1 LNIPRRIPLYLA
13 LTLAVLDV
21 TGTSTGM
28 AAEANPRWWKGN
40 LHTHTL
46 WSDGDD
52 YPEMVVAWYKEHG
65 YHFLGLS
72 DHNTFLEGDKWVP
85 VTNAAGQRALEKYIG
100 RYGRDWVRTRFLEN
114 TQWVQLKTLSVCRS
128 AFQEENAFLMVPSEE
143 ITTQARSLPIHIV
156 ASNLRAMVN
165 PRTGTNV
172 LAVMQDHID
181 RVNEQ
186 RRLTGQPMF
195 PHIAHPNFGW
205 AITAEDLMRVRGE
218 RFFEIYNGHSQVANY
233 GDTNRPST
241 ERMWDIVLTQ
251 RLAVLGLEPMFGL
264 AVDDSHNY
272 HTNGIRKNNPGRGW
286 LMVRAPALTPAA
298 LVTAM
303 EAGEFYAS
311 TGVRLKDVRRT
322 PTELAVDIEP
332 EPGVQYLTRFIGTRR
347 GYDPASEAVAISA
360 TNAPPASRRYSRDVG
375 AMLSEVLGTEASY
388 SLRGDEIYVRAKI
401 ISTKLQ
407 ENPFAPGDTECAWTQ
422 PVAPGTR

>member
-1 LNIPRRIPLYLA
+1 
-13 LTLAVLDV
+13 
-21 TGTSTGM
+21 
-28 AAEANPRWWKGN
+28 
-40 LHTHTL
+40 
-46 WSDGDD
+46 
-52 YPEMVVAWYKEHG
+52 
-65 YHFLGLS
+65 
-72 DHNTFLEGDKWVP
+72 
-85 VTNAAGQRALEKYIG
+85 
-100 RYGRDWVRTRFLEN
+100 
-114 TQWVQLKTLSVCRS
+114 
-128 AFQEENAFLMVPSEE
+128 
-143 ITTQARSLPIHIV
+143 
-156 ASNLRAMVN
+156 
-165 PRTGTNV
+165 
-172 LAVMQDHID
+172 
-181 RVNEQ
+181 
-186 RRLTGQPMF
+186 MF